1 MNEVLIR
8 TEKLNKLFP
17 VKGHKGKTVKAVTD
31 VSLNIYRGRT
41 LGVVGESG
49 SGKSTLGRLILRL
62 IEPTS
67 GECFYGDK
75 NVYSLSRKELNL
87 LREKMQIV
95 FQDPFSSL
103 NPRQKI
109 GSILWEPLVIHNRT
123 SGLNKEKVVGELLNK
138 VGLGEE
144 AANRYPHEFS
154 GGQRQ
159 RIAIARALALK
170 PEFVVCDEP
179 VSALDVSIQ
188 SQIINLLE
196 ELRQKENI
204 TYMFIAHGLN
214 VVRHISDYVAVMY
227 LGEVVEYAAVDDLFS
242 SPLHPYTKMLIGAAP
257 EPDPRVQLDFNLIQ
271 GEIPSPIDPPPGC
284 RFHTRCRYATEACRQ
299 TSPPVKNISEDRWVR
314 CHLYK

>member
-62 IEPTS
+62 IEPTF

>member
-1 MNEVLIR
+1 MDEILVR
-8 TEKLNKLFP
+8 TEQLTKTFP
-17 VKGHKGKTVKAVTD
+17 VKGHKEKTVKAVTD
-31 VSLNIYRGRT
+31 VSLNVYRGRT

-62 IEPTS
+62 IQPTS
-67 GECFYGDK
+67 GQCFYRDR
-75 NVYSLSRKELNL
+75 NVYSMTKKELNL

-103 NPRQKI
+103 NPRQKV
-109 GSILWEPLVIHNRT
+109 GKILWEPLVIHNRT
-123 SGLNKEKVVGELLNK
+123 GGLNRTKVVAELLNK

-159 RIAIARALALK
+159 RIAIARALALN
-170 PEFVVCDEP
+170 PEFIVCDEP

-196 ELRQKENI
+196 ELRQKDQI

-227 LGEVVEYAAVDDLFS
+227 VGEVVEYAPVDMLFS
-242 SPLHPYTKMLIGAAP
+242 APLHPYTKMLIGAAP
-257 EPDPRVQLDFNLIQ
+257 EPDPYIKLDFNIIQ
-271 GEIPSPIDPPPGC
+271 GEIPSPIDPPSGC
-284 RFHTRCRYATEACRQ
+284 KFHTRCSHVCDKCRQ
-299 TSPPVKNISEDRWVR
+299 VPPPIVQFGEDRWVR
-314 CHLYK
+314 CHLHK

>member
-8 TEKLNKLFP
+8 TEKLSKLFP